1 MAFRQTIRVRYGECD
16 MQQVVFNANYF
27 AYIDDAV
34 DQWVRSVLGEY
45 IQHGFDF
52 MVKKLTMEWSSPA
65 RYDDELV
72 LEVGVS
78 RWGRSSFDV
87 TVTGA
92 VGERPVFTA
101 VGVYVSTR
109 PGSAEAVPVPD
120 AVRAA
125 LSASTAS

>member
-1 MAFRQTIRVRYGECD
+1 MGFRHPIRVRYGECD

-34 DQWVRSVLGEY
+34 DQWVRSALGDY
-45 IQHGFDF
+45 QAYGFDF
-52 MVKKLTMEWSSPA
+52 MLKKLTMEWSSPA
-65 RYDDELV
+65 RYADELV
-72 LEVGVS
+72 LDVGVT

-101 VGVYVSTR
+101 VVVYVSTS
-109 PGSAEAVPVPD
+109 PGSATAVPVPD

-125 LSASTAS
+125 LSGRV